1 MLSVYIRRLS
11 LVSWLAK
18 EEAPDCIQGGT
29 CFLTMSGVALFLST
43 GTTLKR
49 TRGGQIEEEA
59 FRTEVTEI

>member
-1 MLSVYIRRLS
+1 M
-11 LVSWLAK
+11 SWLAK
-18 EEAPDCIQGGT
+18 EEAPDCIQGVT